1 METELTRS
9 QLTQVACKLQPL
21 LIHVE
26 IQPNVHH
33 FCLLFVD
40 KIERCHFARDK
51 EISNK
56 TAILNF

>member
-33 FCLLFVD
+33 FCLLFPT
-40 KIERCHFARDK
+40 KPPF
-51 EISNK
+51 
-56 TAILNF
+56 